1 MDGLSLETQKE
12 IIKNVNAYLL
22 QNKSQEMKNYNL
34 NRTAF
39 ILVKLGGM
47 CNENYLVKVI
57 EENSKKIIFQ
67 AVYKK
72 FGIMSKTG
80 EHLLESNI
88 IEYLSQK
95 GIGPK
100 LYLEKKSYRLMEYI
114 PETRHIEKD
123 ILFNDRI
130 IDQLSLILDTYNHF
144 TSTYIYHIKDN
155 KIEIEP
161 LKDSDDSG
169 NKEIK
174 VMKTYYDNVINVIYK
189 KAKLSF
195 NKFKNEFEK
204 KVLLKNNEGLH
215 KVVNG
220 FQQYLDNFH
229 ENFNKFYPEEGFLV
243 MCHNDVNRY
252 NFIQKIS
259 DGKLYCL
266 DHEYASLNLPGY
278 DIADYFNETN
288 FNFVPN
294 YYFSFEEIDYDKYF
308 GIYKKY
314 INKFIESND
323 RLYHDIK
330 GKEFIE
336 YISSKKYYLSLH
348 QIINY
353 FWFLCCI
360 AYLDFDSWL
369 SGKKDSFFIANDLI
383 RFYELGLQKLNE

>member
-1 MDGLSLETQKE
+1 MEGQSLEKE
-12 IIKNVNAYLL
+12 ITKNVNGYLL
-22 QNKSQEMKNYNL
+22 QNKSGEMKNYNIDRIYFKL
-34 NRTAF
+34 E
-39 ILVKLGGM
+39 KLGGM
-47 CNENYLVKVI
+47 CNENYLVIVLEK
-57 EENSKKIIFQ
+57 NSKKILFQ
-67 AVYKK
+67 LVYKK
-72 FGIMSKTG
+72 FGLMSKAG
-80 EHLLESNI
+80 EHLLESYI
-88 IEYLSQK
+88 IEYLARQD
-95 GIGPK
+95 IGPK
-100 LYLEKKSYRLMEYI
+100 LYLEKKNYRLMEYI

-123 ILFNDRI
+123 LLFNDRI

-144 TSTYIYHIKDN
+144 TSTYLYHIKDN
-155 KIEIEP
+155 KIEIKP
-161 LKDSDDSG
+161 LKDNDDRS
-169 NKEIK
+169 NKTIN
-174 VMKTYYDNVINVIYK
+174 VSKTYYDNAINVIYK

-204 KVLLKNNEGLH
+204 KIPLKDNEDAH
-215 KVVNG
+215 KIVNG
-220 FQQYLDNFH
+220 FQNYLDNFQ
-229 ENFNKFYPEEGFLV
+229 ENFNKFYPTEGFLV

-294 YYFSFEEIDYDKYF
+294 YYFSYDDIDYDKYF
-308 GIYKKY
+308 GIYKIY
-314 INKFIESND
+314 INKFIESHD

-360 AYLDFDSWL
+360 AYLDFGTWY
-369 SGKKDSFFIANDLI
+369 SGKKASFYIANDLI
-383 RFYELGLQKLNE
+383 RFYELGLQKLKE

>member
-1 MDGLSLETQKE
+1 MEGLSLETQKE
-12 IIKNVNAYLL
+12 IVKNVKAYLF
-22 QNKSQEMKNYNL
+22 QNKSQEMKNYNKD
-34 NRTAF
+34 RIVF
-39 ILVKLGGM
+39 MLVKLGGM
-47 CNENYLVKVI
+47 CNENYLVKVR
-57 EENSKKIIFQ
+57 EENSNKIIFQ

-80 EHLLESNI
+80 EHLLESYI
-88 IEYLSQK
+88 IEYLSKK

-144 TSTYIYHIKDN
+144 TSTYLYHIKDN

-161 LKDSDDSG
+161 LKANNDISG
-169 NKEIK
+169 KEIN
-174 VMKTYYDNVINVIYK
+174 VTKTYYDNVINVIYK

-204 KVLLKNNEGLH
+204 KVPLKNNEGLH

-220 FQQYLDNFH
+220 FQQYLDNFQ

-243 MCHNDVNRY
+243 MCHNDVNR
-252 NFIQKIS
+252 
-259 DGKLYCL
+259 
-266 DHEYASLNLPGY
+266 LNLPGY

>member
-1 MDGLSLETQKE
+1 MEGQSLEKE
-12 IIKNVNAYLL
+12 ITKNVNAYLL
-22 QNKSQEMKNYNL
+22 QNNSQEKENYNL
-34 NRTAF
+34 DRISLKF
-39 ILVKLGGM
+39 EKLGGM
-47 CNENYLVKVI
+47 CNENYLVKVL
-57 EENSKKIIFQ
+57 EKNSNKIIFQ
-67 AVYKK
+67 LVYKK

-80 EHLLESNI
+80 EHLLESYI
-88 IEYLSQK
+88 IEYLSRK
-95 GIGPK
+95 DIGPK
-100 LYLEKKSYRLMEYI
+100 LYLEKKNYRLMEYI

-144 TSTYIYHIKDN
+144 TSTYLYHINGN

-161 LKDSDDSG
+161 LKDNDDRS
-169 NKEIK
+169 NKTIN
-174 VMKTYYDNVINVIYK
+174 VTKTYYDNIYNVIYK

-195 NKFKNEFEK
+195 NKFKKEFEK
-204 KVLLKNNEGLH
+204 KIPLKDNEDTH
-215 KVVNG
+215 KIVNG
-220 FQQYLDNFH
+220 FQHYLDNFQ
-229 ENFNKFYPEEGFLV
+229 ENFNKFYPKEGFLV

-294 YYFSFEEIDYDKYF
+294 YYFSYDDIDYDKYF

-314 INKFIESND
+314 INKFIESHD

-336 YISSKKYYLSLH
+336 YISTKKYYLSLH

-360 AYLDFDSWL
+360 AYLDFGSWH
-369 SGKKDSFFIANDLI
+369 SGKKASFYIANDLI
-383 RFYELGLQKLNE
+383 RFYELGLQKLKE